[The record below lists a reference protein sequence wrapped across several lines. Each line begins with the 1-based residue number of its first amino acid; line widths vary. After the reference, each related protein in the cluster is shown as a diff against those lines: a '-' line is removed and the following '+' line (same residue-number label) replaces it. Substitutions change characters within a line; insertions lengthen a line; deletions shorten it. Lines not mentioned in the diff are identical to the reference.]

1 MLLLMHSKH
10 PFPLFLRVTNANPKN
25 KLGGGEEG
33 GFLGRETNVILKP
46 KNGENKLNVWES
58 GRKRKQKEEK
68 RIQKK
73 SNQTFLNQ
81 QRDKVRMPTQKRG
94 W

>member
-33 GFLGRETNVILKP
+33 GFLGRETNVILKKKISFFFFYGLVCDENQKS
-46 KNGENKLNVWES
+46 KNL
-58 GRKRKQKEEK
+58 
-68 RIQKK
+68 
-73 SNQTFLNQ
+73 
-81 QRDKVRMPTQKRG
+81 
-94 W
+94 